1 MITGRAFIVA
11 LSFSVLLSAC
21 AGGTFETAGQYE
33 AGKQALYAGNYPTA
47 LAYFQQAAQNN
58 PNAVYGATLRLGIL
72 TYVGQTQY
80 LTGRYAE
87 ARQSLRKELSQ
98 RPSDNVALLYL
109 GLTEARLGNRQA
121 ALGHIENGM
130 KGIAAFLNYISTN
143 FSYSFGQF
151 WDPSGAIRASIKS
164 DLTLIQGANTNWPAL
179 IAAGEKLGI
188 RIEEEEEKARQQQ
201 QQMMEQNFGG
211 GR

>member
-1 MITGRAFIVA
+1 MKTRYSLA
-11 LSFSVLLSAC
+11 LFALVVFLSAC
-21 AGGTFETAGQYE
+21 AGGTFQTAGEYE

-47 LAYFQQAAQNN
+47 LAYFQQAAQAN
-58 PNAVYGATLRLGIL
+58 PNAVYGATLRLGIF

-80 LTGRYAE
+80 LTGRYTE

-143 FSYSFGQF
+143 FTYSFGQF
-151 WDPSGAIRASIKS
+151 WDPGGTIRASIKS
-164 DLTLIQGANTNWPAL
+164 DLTLIAGANTDWPAL

-188 RIEEEEEKARQQQ
+188 RIEQEEDNARQQQ
-201 QQMMEQNFGG
+201 QQMMDEQFA
-211 GR
+211 R